1 VDYKLLILDKDGTIV
16 ETGTLAELRHLTRTV
31 VSVRTERPM
40 QGLDAIAGVTNV
52 VVHDGSVSAEVDASA
67 MGAFIAAA
75 STAGV
80 LSLESHPP
88 TLEDLFLSHYAR
100 PS

>member
-1 VDYKLLILDKDGTIV
+1 
-16 ETGTLAELRHLTRTV
+16 
-31 VSVRTERPM
+31 
-40 QGLDAIAGVTNV
+40 
-52 VVHDGSVSAEVDASA
+52 